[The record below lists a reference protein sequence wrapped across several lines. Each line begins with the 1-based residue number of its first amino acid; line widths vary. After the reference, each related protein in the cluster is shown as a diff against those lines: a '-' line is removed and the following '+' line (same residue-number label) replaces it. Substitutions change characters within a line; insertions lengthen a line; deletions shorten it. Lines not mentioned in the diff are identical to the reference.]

1 MSTLS
6 GRPQIFDRELGMDGQ
21 FRDLT
26 DAEIREA
33 AQNIPSEEGEE
44 STTTPI
50 APVISEGMPSPE
62 TNPNLFNVDP
72 ETGDPVI
79 TTDPTTG
86 QQAYQLRGD
95 LVGGEIADQR
105 LGDPSV
111 NPNVTTQQLD
121 TRAVAVDRGFKGVPA
136 DALVQRFVE
145 DDAGR
150 RGLVDPL
157 GFQTARGVQTD
168 ISTDPDALLTEGA
181 RLDPVL
187 IDPNVTGN
195 IINRADP
202 TFTTRELSARQ
213 TLAEATDAE
222 QVTKTAAEKVTA
234 DTVASAIAEQDME
247 AQQFLKDIQQVRAQT
262 EEVEDRSTVK
272 GQLAIIMED
281 FAGDQVPLWASRAIQ
296 GAENIL
302 AQRGITAPS
311 GVYQE
316 LLVETAMQAGLPIAQ
331 ADAQT
336 YRQFQLQNLSNRQQ
350 AQVVNAQNMLT
361 ADIKELD
368 IRQQT
373 AVLNTQNKVQ
383 SLFTDAAEQNASRK
397 FNATS
402 QMQTDQFFSNL
413 QQAVNLN
420 NASQRT
426 AISRANAGAADALAQ
441 FNVSTARGKDEFYS
455 RNQLLI
461 AQANATFRRSVNTA
475 NTAAMNAT
483 NQFNATNILNKSNTA
498 LNNLVQLARDESDYI
513 YNSAQSDL
521 NRQNNLAMATLQAE
535 ATARAGDKGGGSF
548 LGAAGGLLGT
558 VFANIAG
565 TDNGASAIIKGISDF
580 KFADLFSFGN

>member
-1 MSTLS
+1 M
-6 GRPQIFDRELGMDGQ
+6 
-21 FRDLT
+21 
-26 DAEIREA
+26 
-33 AQNIPSEEGEE
+33 
-44 STTTPI
+44 
-50 APVISEGMPSPE
+50 
-62 TNPNLFNVDP
+62 
-72 ETGDPVI
+72 
-79 TTDPTTG
+79 
-86 QQAYQLRGD
+86 Y
-95 LVGGEIADQR
+95 R
-105 LGDPSV
+105 LC
-111 NPNVTTQQLD
+111 N
-121 TRAVAVDRGFKGVPA
+121 A
-136 DALVQRFVE
+136 
-145 DDAGR
+145 
-150 RGLVDPL
+150 
-157 GFQTARGVQTD
+157 D
-168 ISTDPDALLTEGA
+168 ISKLEQITKLNLLEAFTWLTYETD
-181 RLDPVL
+181 
-187 IDPNVTGN
+187 
-195 IINRADP
+195 
-202 TFTTRELSARQ
+202 
-213 TLAEATDAE
+213 
-222 QVTKTAAEKVTA
+222 
-234 DTVASAIAEQDME
+234 
-247 AQQFLKDIQQVRAQT
+247 
-262 EEVEDRSTVK
+262 
-272 GQLAIIMED
+272 
-281 FAGDQVPLWASRAIQ
+281 
-296 GAENIL
+296 
-302 AQRGITAPS
+302 
-311 GVYQE
+311 
-316 LLVETAMQAGLPIAQ
+316 
-331 ADAQT
+331 
-336 YRQFQLQNLSNRQQ
+336 
-350 AQVVNAQNMLT
+350 
-361 ADIKELD
+361 
-368 IRQQT
+368 
-373 AVLNTQNKVQ
+373 LNTQNKVQ

-580 KFADLFSFGN
+580 KLADLFSFGN